1 MKKAGPRSSKAEASL
16 LIAAAAEWEKGQ
28 GRDSREQRGDL
39 LSRSKWCVFCVVAG
53 GLASGIVPLGI
64 YCTDEAVLAGVGG
77 RWRCYSSD
85 CMNAPPMRPVAGVEN
100 RKPSSKSSDGTAGT
114 IAPPM
119 RWYRWSAGVGT
130 PVTVLLEQEL
140 HQ

>member
-28 GRDSREQRGDL
+28 GRDSREQRGEL

-64 YCTDEAVLAGVGG
+64 YCTDEAVLE
-77 RWRCYSSD
+77 
-85 CMNAPPMRPVAGVEN
+85 VAGV
-100 RKPSSKSSDGTAGT
+100 A
-114 IAPPM
+114 
-119 RWYRWSAGVGT
+119 T
-130 PVTVLLEQEL
+130 PATV
-140 HQ
+140 